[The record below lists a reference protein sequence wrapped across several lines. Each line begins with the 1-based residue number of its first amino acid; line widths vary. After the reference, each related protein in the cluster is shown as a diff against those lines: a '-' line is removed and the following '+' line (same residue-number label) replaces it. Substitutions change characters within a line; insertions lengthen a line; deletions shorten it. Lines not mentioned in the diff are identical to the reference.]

1 MPPNDI
7 KRSRKE
13 TIVLKIGSR
22 TLEIG
27 LSGHPKP
34 LYQCSIS
41 QFSLLVKPPHQF
53 EVNYEESTLFDQE
66 SKSQEELKVKAQLDD
81 EFRYFKS
88 NFFRD
93 RLIFKNN
100 HKKGDANKDEH
111 EDQVNENDIVGD
123 LDYNLSV
130 FLNQVIRCLFFKQL
144 KLNLP
149 SFKILILEN
158 QFLGDFYKNLIS
170 NCFQRYFNAR
180 HVNFVS
186 NSMMALFATGSP
198 HALVIDLGWNFTTIE
213 PIFDYR
219 LLRNHI
225 VFTKRGGFE
234 IHKQYLCAMQNV
246 QNFENVENKFDFV
259 EDFIIKFGYVRPDIA
274 EEAYGNGAIKFR
286 KCQMIRKLQYEP
298 IEAVLFPHQILNQ
311 NKDNDEDESGDDEFD
326 SDEKP
331 IIELTVKL
339 IKSLPID
346 IRSTMVSNMII
357 TGGISKIPGMKSRFI
372 KELKQSLVECGLH
385 KCSDEVRSLKT
396 LGSWCGASLYSS
408 TSLLRYQNDH
418 RKKVSKG
425 RVSPSSSHSRVSSE
439 IKTATPDSQIPSL
452 T

>member
-1 MPPNDI
+1 MLPNDI
-7 KRSRKE
+7 KRSKKE

-41 QFSLLVKPPHQF
+41 QFSSLVNPPHQF
-53 EVNYEESTLFDQE
+53 EVNYEESTMFDQE
-66 SKSQEELKVKAQLDD
+66 SKFQEESQVKAQLND

-88 NFFRD
+88 IFFRD

-100 HKKGDANKDEH
+100 HKKGDTSKREH
-111 EDQVNENDIVGD
+111 EDQMNDNEFVGE

-130 FLNQVIRCLFFKQL
+130 FLNRVIRWLFFKQL

-158 QFLGDFYKNLIS
+158 QFLGDFYKNLLS
-170 NCFQRYFNAR
+170 KCLQRYFNER

-219 LLRNHI
+219 LLRNQI
-225 VFTKRGGFE
+225 IFTKRSGFE
-234 IHKQYLCAMQNV
+234 IHKQYLRSLQNV
-246 QNFENVENKFDFV
+246 ENFENVKNKFDFV
-259 EDFIIKFGYVRPDIA
+259 EDFIIKFGYVRPDPA
-274 EEAYGNGAIKFR
+274 KDAPYENETIKFR
-286 KCQMIRKLQYEP
+286 KCQVIRKLQYEP
-298 IEAVLFPHQILNQ
+298 IESVLFPCHISNN
-311 NKDNDEDESGDDEFD
+311 NKNNHENESDEDEFDLDER
-326 SDEKP
+326 P
-331 IIELTVKL
+331 IIELTVNL

-357 TGGISKIPGMKSRFI
+357 TGGVSKIPGMKLRFI
-372 KELKQSLVECGLH
+372 RELKQSLVECGLH

-408 TSLLRYQNDH
+408 TTLLRYENDH
-418 RKKVSKG
+418 RRKISK
-425 RVSPSSSHSRVSSE
+425 SRVSSSSSNSRIPSE
-439 IKTATPDSQIPSL
+439 NKTSRIPSL
-452 T
+452 TQK